1 MTELVT
7 STEPALTERLAASIA
22 GIVGPEDVLS
32 GAAIEEFRWD
42 ALGPWRGYPKYDAL
56 SPQPLL
62 VARPRTTEEVSAIV
76 ELVAH
81 VGVAVVPYGGGSG
94 LMGGAIAVQPSV
106 VIDLKRMDSILEI
119 KPVDRTARVQAGV
132 ILETL
137 EQELK
142 RHNLILGHDPWSLP
156 IATVGGAISTDS
168 LGYRGAKYGSLGD
181 QVLGLT
187 AVLPDGRV
195 FERSAHA
202 KTSVGPDLRRLFI
215 ASEGCLGIVTEA
227 TLRVFPEP
235 ERRILRAYR
244 FKRFEDGFAAIVEM
258 HSVGLVPA
266 LLDYGESPAA
276 NGGAK
281 PATLYLAF
289 EGFREQAAAEE
300 RRARRICE
308 SAGGQPIGQSE
319 ARGFWERRHDI
330 ARGFAERRR
339 QGSARPSPGGRAFD
353 FVHVTLPRSR
363 VLEYRTACG
372 PVLERHGVRAVE
384 YGIWCW
390 PELFS
395 VTMTADGAD
404 AREHLS
410 RAVDELLSLT
420 RDLGGSIE
428 YCHGVGIR
436 LAHLMEREHGS
447 GLDVMRSIKR
457 ALDSHGILNPG
468 KLGLETV

>member
-1 MTELVT
+1 MT
-7 STEPALTERLAASIA
+7 STEPALSEQLAGSIA
-22 GIVGPEDVLS
+22 RIVGPGDVLS

-42 ALGPWRGYPKYDAL
+42 ALGPWRGYPEYDAL

-76 ELVAH
+76 QLVAQA
-81 VGVAVVPYGGGSG
+81 GVPVVPYGGGSG
-94 LMGGAIAVQPSV
+94 LMGGAIALWPSV
-106 VIDLKRMDSILEI
+106 VIDLKRMDAIIEI
-119 KPVDRTARVQAGV
+119 DRENLTVRVEAGV

-137 EQELK
+137 ELALNREG
-142 RHNLILGHDPWSLP
+142 LILGHDPWSLP

-168 LGYRGAKYGSLGD
+168 LGYRGAKYGSMGD

-195 FERSAHA
+195 FDRSAPA

-215 ASEGCLGIVTEA
+215 GSEGCLGIVTEA

-244 FKRFEDGFAAIVEM
+244 FKRFKDGFAAIVEM
-258 HSVGLVPA
+258 HSIGLVPA

-276 NGGAK
+276 SDGAG
-281 PATLYLAF
+281 PATLYLGF
-289 EGFREQAAAEE
+289 EGFREHAAAEE

-308 SAGGQPIGQSE
+308 ASGGWRIGQSE

-339 QGSARPSPGGRAFD
+339 QGGARPSPAGGAFD

-363 VLEYRTACG
+363 VLEYRTTCG

-395 VTMTADGAD
+395 VTMTAEGGD
-404 AREHLS
+404 ARKRLS
-410 RAVDELLSLT
+410 RAVDALLSLT
-420 RDLGGSIE
+420 REMDGSIE
-428 YCHGVGIR
+428 YCHGIGVR
-436 LAHLMEREHGS
+436 LAHLMEREHGR
-447 GLDVMRSIKR
+447 GLEVMRSIKR
-457 ALDSHGILNPG
+457 ALDPSGILNPG
-468 KLGLETV
+468 KLGL